1 MPVLVTLAIGLIWWV
16 TAWSFGIKAFD
27 AFLLTVGMVVVAAA
41 AMMLK
46 PFMDQ
51 VLGKDVPGTEERGA
65 AL

>member
-1 MPVLVTLAIGLIWWV
+1 MAVLVTLVIGLIWWV

-27 AFLLTVGMVVVAAA
+27 AFLLTVAMVVVAAA
-41 AMMLK
+41 LMLLK

-51 VLGKDVPGTEERGA
+51 LLGKEIPSTEERGA